1 MVYEVFYKEEKIGEL
16 SIIENY
22 NYIADKKKIA
32 EIEEREKIKL
42 LPDVEKSKEAK
53 DIPFFRVRIE
63 NCERTGV
70 DKYPNS
76 EYSIKKKRT

>member
-1 MVYEVFYKEEKIGEL
+1 MVYEVFFKEEKIGEL
-16 SIIENY
+16 SIAENY
-22 NYIADKKKIA
+22 NYIADEKKIA

-63 NCERTGV
+63 NCERKSV
-70 DKYPNS
+70 DNYPNS
-76 EYSIKKKRT
+76 QYTIKKKRT